1 MPSDSSPT
9 AARPGSPSGRAWTI
23 SNWCDRAATG
33 RHRRRKGVGMI
44 GRQTVDRLGREV
56 IDALK
61 RRFVGR
67 DEVIDLIALAVV
79 AGEHL
84 FLHGPPGTAK
94 SALIRRFATAVRGR
108 YFEYLLTR
116 FSEPNEVFGPIDL
129 VRLREGTVATVT
141 AGMLPEA
148 EFVFLDEL
156 FNANSAI
163 LNNLLSVLNE
173 RVYRRGAEV
182 HRLPVLSVFAASN
195 HLAEDQA
202 LRALFDRFL
211 IRCHVDDLRREA
223 MPRLLTAGWELE
235 SAEPDAS
242 TVSAADLRALG
253 GRVARV
259 DLSGIMTVYA
269 DSVLKVRDLGIA
281 LSDRRAV
288 KVLKLVAASAV
299 LCGRAAA
306 NPTDLW
312 VLRYVW
318 DREEQI
324 APLGSLVAGL
334 LEPHAGEPDTH
345 PLATTPGRVDGEEVA
360 RQIEAAEAES
370 EANAGTIGL
379 AGVARLRERVADLAD
394 RAAWVP
400 DEAARAHLLGRT
412 EQLLRRLG

>member
-1 MPSDSSPT
+1 MPELED
-9 AARPGSPSGRAWTI
+9 
-23 SNWCDRAATG
+23 
-33 RHRRRKGVGMI
+33 
-44 GRQTVDRLGREV
+44 TVSRLRREV
-56 IDALK
+56 IDVIK

-67 DEVIDLIALAVV
+67 DEVVDLIALAVV

-94 SALIRRFATAVRGR
+94 SALIRQFATAVRGR

-141 AGMLPEA
+141 TGMLPEA

-182 HRLPVLSVFAASN
+182 HHLPVLSLFSASN
-195 HLAEDQA
+195 HLPEDDA

-211 IRCHVDDLRREA
+211 LRCHVENLKREA
-223 MPRLLTAGWELE
+223 MPRLLVAGWELE
-235 SAEPDAS
+235 GARADEAS
-242 TVSAADLRALG
+242 VTAADLRELS
-253 GRVARV
+253 REIFRV
-259 DLSGIMTVYA
+259 DLRAVSERYA
-269 DSVLKVRDLGIA
+269 EVVFKVRDLGVA

-299 LCGRAAA
+299 LCGRNVA

-324 APLGSLVAGL
+324 APLTALIAGV
-334 LEPHAGEPDTH
+334 LEPHAAEPGAH
-345 PLATTPGRVDGEEVA
+345 PLAARPDRVDGEELA
-360 RQIEAAEAES
+360 RDLDAVEEES
-370 EANAGTIGL
+370 RAGTLSL
-379 AGVARLRERVADLAD
+379 AVVARLRERVADLAD
-394 RAAWVP
+394 RAAWVGN
-400 DEAARAHLLGRT
+400 DDARNHILGRT
-412 EQLLRRLG
+412 AQLMRRLG